1 MLPRRRARQKNLFNC
16 LGILPEFMQ
25 FVSLIVHPQAFKRH
39 LLTPFRMTTCAF
51 CCLGWSKAESPEPG
65 GGRSGAKTI
74 WSSPVTR
81 ERGSLWHK
89 KCEID
94 TSRRRGG

>member
-39 LLTPFRMTTCAF
+39 LLTAFRMTTCG
-51 CCLGWSKAESPEPG
+51 LLLPG
-65 GGRSGAKTI
+65 LEQS
-74 WSSPVTR
+74 
-81 ERGSLWHK
+81 
-89 KCEID
+89 
-94 TSRRRGG
+94 